1 MPGLRRHCQSLK
13 MTLLLRKCLQLHII
27 HLGGSS
33 VSLVSHAGGG
43 SRRAFSSC
51 QRRHY
56 SQQNPYQVLGVK
68 PDADAKTIKAAF
80 ITKSKESHPDTNLD
94 DPEGS
99 AKRFQEI
106 VAAYEILNDEDKK
119 SQLDAAL
126 RGDRGRQKGG
136 GKKSAS
142 DYRDDGIREGH
153 RNIEVDMSLEAMKRR
168 WALYQKHWE
177 KEEGRM
183 QELEELKTAFRIKLD
198 EKRKMF
204 DHLTVEEQAQF
215 KESIRLF
222 RHPKFSQGATEVI
235 LTDKEAESRRDQ
247 PPPPPAAETIKQQK
261 ANPNNNNP
269 PKPQMPPKQ
278 SWLFRKILEKID
290 PTYDSRSDPP
300 PEMVRNHR
308 SANPISGQ
316 ARKRSFMSQ
325 RSPTATKSAMHCSD
339 PTDRKRNYCTL
350 RRSYSTGSSTSDSTH
365 SVPET
370 TGGKA
375 NAAMDPYVA
384 EVLAEMAKGKE
395 FDPYEFRDR
404 REGLGDS
411 SYVKEFRKREG
422 SGLDLYDSSYDQNSM
437 VAMQRSVHDHKKEL
451 ERMEVADRAVRERRA
466 KLQMECYKSQ
476 FNPRAQFDD
485 DDPNFVEVK
494 GEKYWI
500 DPLSPLKS
508 TLTKKDP
515 SKMSLKE
522 IAEEKLDNV
531 KGNIERVPRLFQDG
545 GAGETYGT
553 RPRSE
558 YGIKWKYIRILAGLG
573 VTTFTILY
581 LFESGAIS
589 FANPADQYVTQTL
602 LSSHSDSDNDK
613 PLAKREQNTRNEV

>member
-1 MPGLRRHCQSLK
+1 
-13 MTLLLRKCLQLHII
+13 
-27 HLGGSS
+27 
-33 VSLVSHAGGG
+33 
-43 SRRAFSSC
+43 
-51 QRRHY
+51 
-56 SQQNPYQVLGVK
+56 
-68 PDADAKTIKAAF
+68 
-80 ITKSKESHPDTNLD
+80 
-94 DPEGS
+94 
-99 AKRFQEI
+99 
-106 VAAYEILNDEDKK
+106 
-119 SQLDAAL
+119 
-126 RGDRGRQKGG
+126 
-136 GKKSAS
+136 
-142 DYRDDGIREGH
+142 
-153 RNIEVDMSLEAMKRR
+153 
-168 WALYQKHWE
+168 
-177 KEEGRM
+177 
-183 QELEELKTAFRIKLD
+183 
-198 EKRKMF
+198 
-204 DHLTVEEQAQF
+204 
-215 KESIRLF
+215 
-222 RHPKFSQGATEVI
+222 
-235 LTDKEAESRRDQ
+235 
-247 PPPPPAAETIKQQK
+247 
-261 ANPNNNNP
+261 
-269 PKPQMPPKQ
+269 
-278 SWLFRKILEKID
+278 
-290 PTYDSRSDPP
+290 
-300 PEMVRNHR
+300 MVRNNR

-339 PTDRKRNYCTL
+339 PTDRKRTYCTL
-350 RRSYSTGSSTSDSTH
+350 RRSYSTGSSTPDSTH
-365 SVPET
+365 PVPET

-375 NAAMDPYVA
+375 KSVMDPYVA

-466 KLQMECYKSQ
+466 KL
-476 FNPRAQFDD
+476 
-485 DDPNFVEVK
+485 
-494 GEKYWI
+494 
-500 DPLSPLKS
+500 
-508 TLTKKDP
+508 
-515 SKMSLKE
+515 SLKE
-522 IAEEKLDNV
+522 MAEEKLDNV

-613 PLAKREQNTRNEV
+613 PLAKR